1 MESTNKPPEIQH
13 SSSFPRKSTIGK
25 VSNRVSNRVTNEVS
39 KQKKQPQSTLQGRLT
54 LNTANKEGN
63 FKVVINS

>member
-1 MESTNKPPEIQH
+1 MMPLPPEIQH

-25 VSNRVSNRVTNEVS
+25 VSNRVTNEVS

>member
-13 SSSFPRKSTIGK
+13 SSSFPRKSTTGK
-25 VSNRVSNRVTNEVS
+25 VSNRVTNEVS
-39 KQKKQPQSTLQGRLT
+39 KQKNQPQSTLQGRLT